1 MGGRRHLPPRPSSGG
16 GSLPGGLT
24 SGPAA
29 ALALSYV
36 LPLRRWHP
44 ADDDELDAYLG
55 WLSEHVEVLVVDGSA
70 PELFAAHHRRWQGTV
85 RHVPVDAD
93 LTGRYG
99 KVNGVITGVRA
110 ASHERVLLADDDVRW
125 TRQDLDRVA
134 SLLDHADLVCPQ
146 NYFEPLPWHARWDT
160 ARTLVNRAA
169 GIDYPGTLAVRRS
182 TFLRAGGYD
191 GDVLFENLELI
202 RTIRAVGGRAASAP
216 DLHVRRLPS
225 SARHFWSQRIRQ
237 AYDDLALPVRLLGEL
252 AVVPLVVS
260 ETARGRARTLAVGAA
275 GIAAAAEVGRRR
287 HGGTAVFPATCSLLA
302 PVWLL
307 ERGVCI
313 WAALTLRVLRGGVPY
328 AGTVLRTSAHRERTL
343 RRRLA
348 AEPPAVSRRGAARR
362 RGWAAR

>member
-1 MGGRRHLPPRPSSGG
+1 MNG
-16 GSLPGGLT
+16 
-24 SGPAA
+24 GPAP
-29 ALALSYV
+29 ALDLSYV
-36 LPLRRWHP
+36 LPIRRWQP
-44 ADDDELDAYLG
+44 AADDKLDAYLR
-55 WLSEHVEVLVVDGSA
+55 WLSSQVEVVVVDGSA
-70 PELFAAHHRRWQGTV
+70 PELFSAHRRRWGATV

-110 ASHERVLLADDDVRW
+110 ASHERVVVGDDDVRW
-125 TRQDLDRVA
+125 TRQDLEHA
-134 SLLDHADLVCPQ
+134 AGLLDHADLVCPQ
-146 NYFEPLPWHARWDT
+146 NYFDPLPWHARWDT

-169 GIDYPGTLAVRRS
+169 GIDYPGTLALRRS

-202 RTIRAVGGRAASAP
+202 RTIRAVGGRAVSAP

-225 SARHFWSQRIRQ
+225 SAHHFWSQRVRQ
-237 AYDDLALPVRLLGEL
+237 AYDDLALPVRLVGEL
-252 AVVPLVVS
+252 AVLPLVVW
-260 ETARGRARTLAVGAA
+260 ETVQGRTRNLALGAA
-275 GIAAAAEVGRRR
+275 AAGAAAEVGRRR
-287 HGGTAVFPATCSLLA
+287 DGGAAVFPATCSCLA

-313 WAALTLRVLRGGVPY
+313 WAALALRVLRGGVPY

-348 AEPPAVSRRGAARR
+348 SQQPSAVSRRGASRR
-362 RGWAAR
+362 PGSAAR